1 MNVYEII
8 SFGLYLLVVLAI
20 GIWFFF
26 KGKTE
31 SEKDY
36 FLGGRKM
43 SGLVAALSA
52 GASDMSAWC
61 LMGLPGAIY
70 LVGMG
75 QVWISVGLIIGTI
88 LAWIFIAPRLRVYA
102 IKANDSITIPQFL
115 TNRFLSKSA
124 VLRLV
129 CAIVFLVA
137 YCIYMASSLVAC
149 GNLFSTLTGGFID
162 KTWGMV
168 IAGLIIIAYTMLGG
182 FNAVCWTDF
191 IQGMLMLAAIML
203 LPIIMLIMMGTGN
216 LAEGFMPWLTA
227 GEDTLHLESSN
238 YFNLLSSGN
247 VDWESISSI
256 LSGLG
261 WGLGY
266 FGMPH
271 IIVRYMSIKSKKEMR
286 KSQIVG
292 SCWTFAILVMAAV
305 FALVAHNFVGSMS
318 VYLNNEGERVAEM
331 VFVDVVRQIFK
342 WGPLALIG
350 GLLVSAIIAASMST
364 ADSQLLLASSAFAS
378 DIFKGTIKKNA
389 TDKQMVWVS
398 RIVVVVISI
407 IAFVIAFFGD
417 SIMKLVSDAWAIFGA
432 AFSPAIILALY
443 WKRFNYKGCV
453 SGIIAGFVVSCIW
466 VFVKIDGATI
476 GTITNLYAII
486 PGFIAGLAASIIGT
500 LVTKAPTNEVMQLF
514 DEVRNSDELKYNI
527 PEQDEAVKEN
537 A

>member
-1 MNVYEII
+1 MNVYELI
-8 SFGLYLLVVLAI
+8 SFSLYLLVVLAI
-20 GIWFFF
+20 GIVFFF
-26 KGKTE
+26 KGKDT

-70 LVGMG
+70 LIGMG

-88 LAWIFIAPRLRVYA
+88 LAWIFVAPRLRDYA
-102 IKANDSITIPQFL
+102 IKAGDSITIPQYL
-115 TNRFLSKSA
+115 TNRFLTKNP

-149 GNLFSTLTGGFID
+149 GNLFSTLTGGFVD

-168 IAGLIIIAYTMLGG
+168 IAGVIIIVYTMLGG

-203 LPIIMLIMMGTGN
+203 LPIIMLIMMGAN
-216 LAEGFMPWLTA
+216 VVPEGFIAWSGVSENFLNP
-227 GEDTLHLESSN
+227 
-238 YFNLLSSGN
+238 LSSGAF
-247 VDWESISSI
+247 DWKSISDI

-286 KSQIVG
+286 KSQIIG
-292 SCWTFAILVMAAV
+292 SAWTFAILVMAAV
-305 FALVAHNFVGSMS
+305 FAFVAHEFIGAAAVDILPNGDKTS
-318 VYLNNEGERVAEM
+318 EM
-331 VFVDVVRQIFK
+331 VFVDVVRAIFGNGA
-342 WGPLALIG
+342 WALIG
-350 GLLVSAIIAASMST
+350 GLLISAIIAASMST
-364 ADSQLLLASSAFAS
+364 ADSQLLLSSSAFAS

-398 RIVVVVISI
+398 RIVVVVIAVV
-407 IAFVIAFFGD
+407 AFVIAFFGD

-432 AFSPAIILALY
+432 AFGPVIIFSLY

-453 SGIIAGFVVSCIW
+453 AGIIAGFVVSCLW
-466 VFVKIDGATI
+466 VFVEIGGQTI
-476 GTITNLYAII
+476 GAITNLYAII
-486 PGFIAGLAASIIGT
+486 PGFIAGLLAAVITT
-500 LVTKAPTNEVMQLF
+500 LVTKAPSEEITALF
-514 DEVRNSDELKYNI
+514 DEVKNSDELKYNV
-527 PEQDEAVKEN
+527 PETTEA
-537 A
+537 

>member
-8 SFGLYLLVVLAI
+8 AFGIYLVAMLAI

-26 KGKTE
+26 KGKTS

-43 SGLVAALSA
+43 SGLIAALSA

-75 QVWISVGLIIGTI
+75 QVWISVGLIIGTV
-88 LAWIFIAPRLRVYA
+88 LAWIFVAPRLRVYA

-149 GNLFSTLTGGFID
+149 GNLFSTLTGNFID

-168 IAGLIIIAYTMLGG
+168 IAGCIIIIYTMLGG

-203 LPIIMLIMMGTGN
+203 LPIIMLIIMGTGN
-216 LAEGFMPWLTA
+216 LAEGFIPWGVELP
-227 GEDTLHLESSN
+227 N
-238 YFNLLSSGN
+238 YLNPLSSGSL
-247 VDWESISSI
+247 DWKSISDI
-256 LSGLG
+256 ISGLG

-286 KSQIVG
+286 KSQIIG
-292 SCWTFAILVMAAV
+292 SSWTFAILTMAAV
-305 FALVAHNFVGSMS
+305 FAIVAHQFVGSMS
-318 VYLNNEGERVAEM
+318 VGASEM

-342 WGPLALIG
+342 WGPLAFIG
-350 GLLVSAIIAASMST
+350 GLLFSAIIAASMST

-407 IAFVIAFFGD
+407 VAFVIAFFGD
-417 SIMKLVSDAWAIFGA
+417 SIMKLVADAWAIFGA
-432 AFSPAIILALY
+432 AFSPAIIFALY

-453 SGIIAGFVVSCIW
+453 AGIIAGFVVSCLW
-466 VFVKIDGATI
+466 VFVEIEGQTI
-476 GTITNLYAII
+476 GALTNLYAII
-486 PGFIAGLAASIIGT
+486 PGFIAGIIASIVVT
-500 LVTKAPTNEVMQLF
+500 LVTKAPANEVMELF
-514 DEVRNSDELKYNI
+514 DEVKNSDELKYNV
-527 PEQDEAVKEN
+527 PEKEEAN

>member
-8 SFGLYLLVVLAI
+8 AFGIYLIAMLGI

-26 KGKTE
+26 KGKDE

-43 SGLVAALSA
+43 SGLIAALSA

-102 IKANDSITIPQFL
+102 IKANDSITVPQFL

-216 LAEGFMPWLTA
+216 LAGGFMPWLA
-227 GEDTLHLESSN
+227 EDAN

-247 VDWESISSI
+247 FDWKSISDI

-286 KSQIVG
+286 KSQIIG

-305 FALVAHNFVGSMS
+305 FAIVAHSFVGSMS
-318 VYLNNEGERVAEM
+318 ATASEM

-350 GLLVSAIIAASMST
+350 GLLISAIIAASMST

-407 IAFVIAFFGD
+407 VAFVIAFFGD

-443 WKRFNYKGCV
+443 WKRFNCKGCV

-486 PGFIAGLAASIIGT
+486 PGFIVGFIVSVIAT
-500 LVTKAPTNEVMQLF
+500 LVTKAPSNEVMELF
-514 DEVRNSDELKYNI
+514 DEVRNSDELKYDV
-527 PEQDEAVKEN
+527 PEKEDVKLEVEEA
-537 A
+537 

>member
-8 SFGLYLLVVLAI
+8 SCSLYLVAMLGI
-20 GIWFFF
+20 GIWFFV
-26 KGKTE
+26 KGKDT

-70 LVGMG
+70 LAGMG

-88 LAWIFIAPRLRVYA
+88 LAWIFVAPRLRLYA
-102 IKANDSITIPQFL
+102 IKAGDSITVPQFL
-115 TNRFLSKSA
+115 TNRFLSKSP

-149 GNLFSTLTGGFID
+149 GNLLSTLSGGMID

-168 IAGLIIIAYTMLGG
+168 IAGVIIIIYTMLGG

-191 IQGMLMLAAIML
+191 FQGMLMLAAIML
-203 LPIIMLIMMGTGN
+203 LPIVMLIMMGSGN
-216 LAEGFMPWLTA
+216 VAENFIPWA
-227 GEDTLHLESSN
+227 SISEN
-238 YFNLLSSGN
+238 FFNPLSSG
-247 VDWESISSI
+247 VFDWKSISEI

-286 KSQIVG
+286 KSQIIG
-292 SCWTFAILVMAAV
+292 SSWTFAILVMAAV
-305 FALVAHNFVGSMS
+305 FAFVAREFIGSAS
-318 VYLNNEGERVAEM
+318 AGQSEM
-331 VFVDVVRQIFK
+331 VFVTVVRAIFGK
-342 WGPLALIG
+342 GAWALIG
-350 GLLVSAIIAASMST
+350 GLLLSAVIAASMST
-364 ADSQLLLASSAFAS
+364 ADSQLLLSSSAFAS
-378 DIFKGTIKKNA
+378 DIYKGTINKNA
-389 TDKQMVWVS
+389 TDKQMNWVS
-398 RIVVVVISI
+398 RIVVIVIAI
-407 IAFVIAFFGD
+407 VAFVIAISGS
-417 SIMKLVSDAWAIFGA
+417 SIMDLVSDAWAIFGA
-432 AFSPAIILALY
+432 AFGPAILFALY

-453 SGIIAGFVVSCIW
+453 AGIITGFVVSCLW
-466 VFVKIDGATI
+466 VFIKVGGVTL
-476 GTITNLYAII
+476 GTITGLYAII
-486 PGFIAGLAASIIGT
+486 PGFIASVIASIVAT
-500 LVTKAPTNEVMQLF
+500 LVTKAPEKEVTDLF
-514 DEVRNSDELKYNI
+514 DEVKNSDELKY
-527 PEQDEAVKEN
+527 DKEEVN

>member
-8 SFGLYLLVVLAI
+8 AFGLYLLLVLAI

-26 KGKTE
+26 KGKDE

-43 SGLVAALSA
+43 SGLIAALSA

-75 QVWISVGLIIGTI
+75 QVWISVGLIIGTV
-88 LAWIFIAPRLRVYA
+88 LAWIFVAPRLRVYA

-149 GNLFSTLTGGFID
+149 GNLFSTLTGNFID

-168 IAGLIIIAYTMLGG
+168 IAGCIIIIYTMLGG

-203 LPIIMLIMMGTGN
+203 LPIIMLIIMGTGN
-216 LAEGFMPWLTA
+216 LAEGFIPWGVELP
-227 GEDTLHLESSN
+227 N
-238 YFNLLSSGN
+238 YLNPLSSGSL
-247 VDWESISSI
+247 DWKSISDI
-256 LSGLG
+256 ISGLG
-261 WGLGY
+261 WGIGY

-286 KSQIVG
+286 KSQIIG
-292 SCWTFAILVMAAV
+292 SSWTFAILTMAAV
-305 FALVAHNFVGSMS
+305 FAIVAHQFVGSMS
-318 VYLNNEGERVAEM
+318 VGASEM

-350 GLLVSAIIAASMST
+350 GLLISAIIAASMST

-407 IAFVIAFFGD
+407 VAFVIAFFGD
-417 SIMKLVSDAWAIFGA
+417 SIMKLVADAWAIFGA
-432 AFSPAIILALY
+432 AFSPAIIFALY

-453 SGIIAGFVVSCIW
+453 AGIIAGFVVSCLW
-466 VFVKIDGATI
+466 VFVEIEGQTI
-476 GTITNLYAII
+476 GALTNLYAII
-486 PGFIAGLAASIIGT
+486 PGFIAGLIASIVVT
-500 LVTKAPTNEVMQLF
+500 LVTKAPANEVVQLF
-514 DEVRNSDELKYNI
+514 DEVRNSDELKYNV
-527 PEQDEAVKEN
+527 PEKEEAN